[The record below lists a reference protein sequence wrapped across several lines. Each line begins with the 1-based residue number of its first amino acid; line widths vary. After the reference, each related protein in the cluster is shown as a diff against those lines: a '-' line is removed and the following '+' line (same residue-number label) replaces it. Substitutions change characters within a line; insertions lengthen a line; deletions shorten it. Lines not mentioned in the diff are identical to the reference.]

1 MTVKRNYFCVK
12 FLKIGILFHTLDMES
27 LFGFRFKSAD
37 NFLKPQ
43 RLYYGREYSKR
54 IYEKG
59 IAKDNLYFLKLQ
71 YEKLLL
77 LARAKFREQRK
88 LKRKIKELANEI
100 DKVKERIDEKENR
113 KFQLDF

>member
-1 MTVKRNYFCVK
+1 MN
-12 FLKIGILFHTLDMES
+12 MES
-27 LFGFRFKSAD
+27 LFGFRFKSTE

-59 IAKDNLYFLKLQ
+59 ITQDNLYFLKLK

-77 LARAKFREQRK
+77 LARAKFIEKKKIQ
-88 LKRKIKELANEI
+88 RKIKELLKEI
-100 DKVKERIDEKENR
+100 EKVKDKIDEKENR
-113 KFQLDF
+113 SFRID